1 MGKQGEFSVTIGS
14 AKHIRMVEKQIQE
27 VILSNVHELSLVTEL
42 AEYLR
47 SVFRVDFCL
56 LCPQPQ
62 GSGILVTS
70 QNCSWYSRAE
80 LLPLLG
86 QPELLANPENP
97 EEIVAIANL
106 DRQVSNQVDD
116 QARNQDQLSLPT
128 PLPPLASL
136 LKVNTPVGGL
146 IILGSQQPRKFWTKG
161 EKNLLQALVSIV
173 AIALQQSQVEQK
185 LSLSY
190 SYQKLVN
197 QITQAIRDHEEI
209 SQILQQAITATAQT
223 LEASAGTILLLK
235 YKEPTWKNLEA
246 KFQGMVK
253 TSVAAQWK
261 TPGYQQQLLPA
272 QPVFW
277 LSSSPLCSQALNQAP
292 QPLILQASPGLVMF
306 PLLGTAG
313 NTLSSRVLGFLVL
326 EYDSARQLLEGELE
340 LIHSVSNQIS
350 YALIQDQTLRQVRAI
365 VDKRTAQ
372 LQASLEVQGRLYEKI
387 RHQVDQLRQLNQIKD
402 EFISAISHELRT
414 PLTSMTLAIRM
425 LREEELPPDRQAKYL
440 EVLAQQCQQEVL
452 LINDLLALQQ
462 LEENSPLISL
472 EMINLQ
478 PILQNLAQ
486 AFQQHWAAK
495 ALRLQLEVI
504 PASPKELKNSP
515 NTPLSK
521 AEMHVSTHPD
531 SLQRILAELLTNA
544 GKYSHPETTVQLRV
558 EQAIDSI
565 IFKVSNEGDGIPPEE
580 QDLIFEKFHR
590 AQTAT
595 QKAIPGT
602 GLGLA
607 LVKPLVK
614 HLRGKITVASYP
626 IDSLDS
632 AGIKSPPTENDNQQ
646 KWITCFTVR
655 LPQFLDGGTV

>member
-1 MGKQGEFSVTIGS
+1 MGKQGEFSAAMIGS
-14 AKHIRMVEKQIQE
+14 AKHIRVVEKQIQE
-27 VILSNVHELSLVTEL
+27 IILSNVHKSNLVTEL

-47 SVFRVDFCL
+47 SVFGVDFCL
-56 LCPQPQ
+56 LCPYPQ
-62 GSGILVTS
+62 GNGILVTS
-70 QNCSWYSRAE
+70 QDCSLYSRAE
-80 LLPLLG
+80 LLPWLE
-86 QPELLANPENP
+86 QPEFLAKPENP
-97 EEIVAIANL
+97 DEIVAIANL
-106 DRQVSNQVDD
+106 DHQAGNQV
-116 QARNQDQLSLPT
+116 RNQDQLSLPT
-128 PLPPLASL
+128 PLQSLASL
-136 LKVNTPVGGL
+136 LKVNIPGGGVIL
-146 IILGSQQPRKFWTKG
+146 LGSHQPRKLWTKG

-235 YKEPTWKNLEA
+235 YKEPAWKKLEA
-246 KFQGMVK
+246 KFQGTAK
-253 TSVAAQWK
+253 TNVAAQWK

-277 LSSSPLCSQALNQAP
+277 LSSSPLCSQALHQAP
-292 QPLILQASPGLVMF
+292 QPLILQATPGLVMF

-313 NTLSSRVLGFLVL
+313 NALSSRVLGFLAL

-425 LREEELPPDRQAKYL
+425 LREEDLPPDRQAKYL

-462 LEENSPLISL
+462 LEE
-472 EMINLQ
+472 
-478 PILQNLAQ
+478 
-486 AFQQHWAAK
+486 K
-495 ALRLQLEVI
+495 
-504 PASPKELKNSP
+504 
-515 NTPLSK
+515 
-521 AEMHVSTHPD
+521 
-531 SLQRILAELLTNA
+531 
-544 GKYSHPETTVQLRV
+544 
-558 EQAIDSI
+558 
-565 IFKVSNEGDGIPPEE
+565 
-580 QDLIFEKFHR
+580 
-590 AQTAT
+590 
-595 QKAIPGT
+595 
-602 GLGLA
+602 LA
-607 LVKPLVK
+607 L
-614 HLRGKITVASYP
+614 
-626 IDSLDS
+626 
-632 AGIKSPPTENDNQQ
+632 N
-646 KWITCFTVR
+646 
-655 LPQFLDGGTV
+655 